1 MPNQKPAQLR
11 YAAFVRAFV
20 SNGHNGRQAAI
31 AAGYAAKTAHVTASK
46 LLTIANIQDQI
57 AELTEKTAAAA
68 EITITETLREAKA
81 ILQSDVRAYY
91 DDKGRLKPVHEWTP
105 SMAAAVSSVEV
116 DNQYSGT
123 GKKRRLVSS
132 TTKLRFWDK
141 NSAIA
146 NVMRH
151 LGMFDKDNQRKMPN
165 LNVQLLF
172 VGPPE

>member
-1 MPNQKPAQLR
+1 MSNQKPAQLR

-31 AAGYAAKTAHVTASK
+31 AAGYSAKTAHVTSAK
-46 LLTIANIQDQI
+46 LLNIPSIRDQI
-57 AELTEKTAAAA
+57 AELTDKTATAA
-68 EITITETLREAKA
+68 EITIADTLREAKA
-81 ILQSDVRAYY
+81 ILQSDVTAYF
-91 DDKGRLKPVHEWTP
+91 DEKGDVKPIHEWTAA
-105 SMAAAVSSVEV
+105 MAAAVSSVEV
-116 DNQYSGT
+116 DNCYRGT

-141 NSAIA
+141 NAA
-146 NVMRH
+146 LGHVMRH
-151 LGMFDKDNQRKMPN
+151 LGMFEKGNQQKMPN